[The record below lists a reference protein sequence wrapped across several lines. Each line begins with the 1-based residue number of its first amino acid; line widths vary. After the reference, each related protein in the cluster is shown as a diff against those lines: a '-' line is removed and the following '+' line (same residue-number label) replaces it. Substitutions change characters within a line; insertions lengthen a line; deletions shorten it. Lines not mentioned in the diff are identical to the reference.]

1 MLTTGVALID
11 HPTIYP
17 QQNEIM
23 ASTDI
28 GTVLSLAFRQLSD
41 GLHQASVA
49 CKDLEYNIPLLL
61 GKSDNVSTAKTS
73 TTAQPAPPTEK
84 TKRVRDPNEPRRPPS
99 AYLLFTSKARAE
111 VTKSEPE
118 LKPAEM
124 MSKLA
129 EMWKDLSNSEKQVS
143 FYFSQA
149 DI

>member
-1 MLTTGVALID
+1 
-11 HPTIYP
+11 
-17 QQNEIM
+17 M

-61 GKSDNVSTAKTS
+61 GKSDGSSTK
-73 TTAQPAPPTEK
+73 TTAQAAPSTEK

-99 AYLLFTSKARAE
+99 AYLLFTSKARAD

-118 LKPAEM
+118 LKPAEV

-129 EMWKDLSNSEKQVS
+129 EMWKDLNDSDKQVS
-143 FYFSQA
+143 LYF
-149 DI
+149 

>member
-1 MLTTGVALID
+1 
-11 HPTIYP
+11 
-17 QQNEIM
+17 M

-61 GKSDNVSTAKTS
+61 PKAAGPSTAKTS
-73 TTAQPAPPTEK
+73 TTAQAPPPTEK

-99 AYLLFTSKARAE
+99 AYLLFTSKARAD

-118 LKPAEM
+118 LKPAEV

-129 EMWKDLSNSEKQVS
+129 EMWKDISESEKQV
-143 FYFSQA
+143 FSQYS
-149 DI
+149 